1 MLIWLTFAKF
11 PNESGVFGLSCQKW
25 PRFHLILLGCKR
37 RFLKWFSNTVVTK
50 NVFIKKPKKKRGFD
64 LEEA

>member
-11 PNESGVFGLSCQKW
+11 PNEFGVFGLSCQKK
-25 PRFHLILLGCKR
+25 PRFYLILLGCKR
-37 RFLKWFSNTVVTK
+37 RLLKGVSSTVLTK

>member
-11 PNESGVFGLSCQKW
+11 PNEFGVFGLSCQKW
-25 PRFHLILLGCKR
+25 PRFHLILLGCIR
-37 RFLKWFSNTVVTK
+37 RFLQGGSSTVLTK